1 MKTLK
6 HLLMCLLPL
15 WELTVVA
22 QEVII
27 DGETA
32 RRRSYKS
39 E

>member
-6 HLLMCLLPL
+6 RWLLCLLPL
-15 WELTVVA
+15 WSLTVVD

-32 RRRSYKS
+32 WRRSY
-39 E
+39 ELE